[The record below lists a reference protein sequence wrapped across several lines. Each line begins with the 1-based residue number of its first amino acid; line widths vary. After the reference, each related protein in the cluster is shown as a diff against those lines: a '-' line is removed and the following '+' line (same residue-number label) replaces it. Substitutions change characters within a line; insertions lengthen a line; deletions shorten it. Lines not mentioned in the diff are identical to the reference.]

1 MRKRKRTGQ
10 KKMKQTLKKIWN
22 VVSTI
27 LVIVI
32 VLCSVFLM
40 GSRLIGYRV
49 FNILTGSMA
58 PQYNEGDLIYVK
70 QVSPEEVQVG
80 DPITFVLNEELV
92 VATHRVVEIDSETS
106 HFYTKGDA
114 NDIIDAPVHFKNL
127 IGIPQFSIP
136 KLGYVADFI
145 QNPLGMYITLGVGA
159 ALIIAVFLPD
169 FIKRKKSEPAAE
181 TAVSEQK

>member
-127 IGIPQFSIP
+127 IGIRFSFLNQFF
-136 KLGYVADFI
+136 A
-145 QNPLGMYITLGVGA
+145 QYI
-159 ALIIAVFLPD
+159 VFDCKYLYRKQSGIGTSVYGD
-169 FIKRKKSEPAAE
+169 SCNRYTCRHLHGRKKSVNTVEI
-181 TAVSEQK
+181 V